1 MEKLSEEVRMVEVML
16 VISGFDTP
24 DPGAVTP
31 IGGGDTCISCC
42 LTLRVG
48 YEVPSSVK
56 LTKPS
61 SFGIRGECREKTF
74 LETSGYISLNTMFN
88 LVRLL
93 RML

>member
-16 VISGFDTP
+16 SISGFDSP

-31 IGGGDTCISCC
+31 IGGGDTCIRCY

-61 SFGIRGECREKTF
+61 SFGIRGEYRENF
-74 LETSGYISLNTMFN
+74 AGNFRIYF
-88 LVRLL
+88 V
-93 RML
+93 